1 MIERELLN
9 TPTTYSRVEE
19 NTMSDYYEIRWI
31 NPAFDEEIVEKF
43 GEVEEAQE
51 RVREIRKEH
60 GFAPNI
66 WTRKSKGGI

>member
-1 MIERELLN
+1 
-9 TPTTYSRVEE
+9 VEK
-19 NTMSDYYEIRWI
+19 NTMANYYEIRWI
-31 NPAFDEEIVEKF
+31 NPYFDEEIVEKF

-66 WTRKSKGGI
+66 WTRKCKEV